1 MRKTFIA
8 AVLAAAVAAPLAA
21 QQTPAPA
28 PAATPAAGAAAQ
40 PRPGGTPE
48 DIARGSVIF
57 RTFSVAINS
66 DKVPAAVKS
75 RLAACMYNT
84 PMRAISVAT
93 GNVFAKNSNLD
104 PKNPQ
109 QVYAVAARVCGV
121 QPAQASQ
128 QQGAA
133 APAQAP
139 APAPAASR

>member
-1 MRKTFIA
+1 MRKTLIA

-28 PAATPAAGAAAQ
+28 AGAAAAPAQ
-40 PRPGGTPE
+40 QRPGGTPE

-66 DKVPAAVKS
+66 DKVQPAIKN
-75 RLAACMYNT
+75 RLAACMYNS

-93 GNVFAKNSNLD
+93 GNVFAKNPNLD

-109 QVYAVAARVCGV
+109 QVYAVAAQVCGIR
-121 QPAQASQ
+121 PAQA
-128 QQGAA
+128 AA
-133 APAQAP
+133 QPGAP
-139 APAPAASR
+139 APASTPAPTASR